1 MITHWLKSIKTVQKR
16 AANVLSINNR
26 NLGFIYPHNLRR
38 DFPVAND
45 KLLCKKILSEAGIT
59 VPDTHF
65 SYGYFYDL
73 KNLHHDLSMLE
84 DFVIKPAN
92 GSGGNGIIVIVK
104 RTDGGWLSAGGSF
117 YGVKEIKKHIS
128 DIIFGVFSHD
138 MQDTAIIEQRIVQHE
153 DMNKI
158 CDLGLADVRI
168 ILFKHQPVMA
178 MSRIP
183 TSESD
188 GKANLHQGAIG
199 LGINIES
206 GKTQHAIKAGESITH
221 HPDSQQ
227 ALLDITIPHWSE
239 AMAMASKAAST
250 VPLKYLGVDIAIS
263 DKRPVMIEINA
274 RPGIEIQNA
283 NNTPMRQQLDHI
295 LNHSHVEKMSGSSQ

>member
-1 MITHWLKSIKTVQKR
+1 MLTRWLKSMKTIHNR

-26 NLGFIYPHNLRR
+26 NLGFIYPYNQRC
-38 DFPVAND
+38 DFPIANN
-45 KLLCKKILSEAGIT
+45 KLLCKEILSAAGVA

-65 SYGYFYDL
+65 SYSYFYDL
-73 KNLHHDLSMLE
+73 KNLHQDLSTLK

-92 GSGGNGIIVIVK
+92 GSAGNGIIVIIK
-104 RTDGGWLSAGGSF
+104 QADGGWYSAGGTF
-117 YGVKEIKKHIS
+117 YTIEEIKKHIS

-138 MQDTAIIEQRIVQHE
+138 MQDTAVVEKRIIQHE

-158 CDLGLADVRI
+158 CDLGLADIRI
-168 ILFKHQPVMA
+168 VLFNHQPVMA

-199 LGINIES
+199 LGINIKS
-206 GKTQHAIKAGESITH
+206 GKTHHAIKAGEPIAH

-227 ALLDITIPHWSE
+227 ALIDLTIPYW
-239 AMAMASKAAST
+239 
-250 VPLKYLGVDIAIS
+250 
-263 DKRPVMIEINA
+263 
-274 RPGIEIQNA
+274 
-283 NNTPMRQQLDHI
+283 
-295 LNHSHVEKMSGSSQ
+295 

>member
-1 MITHWLKSIKTVQKR
+1 MAWLKSIREIQNR

-38 DFPVAND
+38 DFPIAND
-45 KLLCKKILSEAGIT
+45 KLLCKKVLSEVGVV
-59 VPDTHF
+59 VPETHF
-65 SYGYFYDL
+65 SYSYFYDL
-73 KNLHHDLSMLE
+73 KNLAQDLSGLQ

-104 RTDGGWLSAGGSF
+104 QGDGGWYSVGGNF
-117 YGVKEIKKHIS
+117 YGIEDIKKHIS

-138 MQDTAIIEQRIVQHE
+138 MQDAAIIEQRIIQHQ

-158 CDLGLADVRI
+158 CDLGLADVRV
-168 ILFKHQPVMA
+168 ILFNHQPTLA

-206 GKTQHAIKAGESITH
+206 GKTQHAIKAGEVITH

-227 ALLDITIPHWSE
+227 ALLDITIPYWSD
-239 AMAMASKAAST
+239 AMALAIKSAET

-263 DKRPVMIEINA
+263 ENGPVMIEINA

-283 NNTPMRQQLDHI
+283 NDTAMRQQLDQI
-295 LNHSHVEKMSGSSQ
+295 LENSKLEQSGLI

>member
-1 MITHWLKSIKTVQKR
+1 MMMRWLKSVKDIQSR

-38 DFPVAND
+38 DFPIAND
-45 KLLCKKILSEAGIT
+45 KLLCKETLSAVGVA

-65 SYGYFYDL
+65 SYSYFYDL
-73 KNLHHDLSMLE
+73 KNLNQDLSSLH

-104 RTDGGWLSAGGSF
+104 QADGGWYSAGGSF
-117 YGVKEIKKHIS
+117 YGVEEIKKHIS

-138 MQDTAIIEQRIVQHE
+138 MQDTAIIEQRIIQHE
-153 DMNKI
+153 DMNAI
-158 CDLGLADVRI
+158 CDMGLADVRI

-206 GKTQHAIKAGESITH
+206 GKTQHAIKAGETITH

-227 ALLDITIPHWSE
+227 ALLDITIPYWSE

-263 DKRPVMIEINA
+263 DKGPVMIEINA

-283 NNTPMRQQLDHI
+283 NNTPMRQQLDQI
-295 LNHSHVEKMSGSSQ
+295 LNQSRLVMSGSSQ

>member
-1 MITHWLKSIKTVQKR
+1 MMRWLKSVKAMQKR

-26 NLGFIYPHNLRR
+26 NLGFIYPHNKRC
-38 DFPVAND
+38 DFPIAND
-45 KLLCKKILSEAGIT
+45 KLLCKEILSAVDVA

-65 SYGYFYDL
+65 SYSYFYDL
-73 KNLHHDLSMLE
+73 KDLAQDLSTLQ

-92 GSGGNGIIVIVK
+92 GSGGNGIIVIV
-104 RTDGGWLSAGGSF
+104 RQADGGWYSAGGSF
-117 YGVKEIKKHIS
+117 YGVEEIKKHIS

-138 MQDTAIIEQRIVQHE
+138 MQDTAIIEQRIIQHVH
-153 DMNKI
+153 MNEI

-206 GKTQHAIKAGESITH
+206 GKTQHAIKAGEAITH
-221 HPDSQQ
+221 HPDSQKP
-227 ALLDITIPHWSE
+227 LLDITIPYWSE
-239 AMAMASKAAST
+239 AMLMASKAAST

-263 DKRPVMIEINA
+263 DKGPVMIEINA

-283 NNTPMRQQLDHI
+283 NNTAMRQQLDQI
-295 LNHSHVEKMSGSSQ
+295 LNQSHEEMSGARL